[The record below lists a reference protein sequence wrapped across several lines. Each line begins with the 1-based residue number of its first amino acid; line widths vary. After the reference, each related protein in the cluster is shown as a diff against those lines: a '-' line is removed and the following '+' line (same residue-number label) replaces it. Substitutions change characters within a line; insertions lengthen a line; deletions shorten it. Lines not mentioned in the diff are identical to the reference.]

1 MGLQNGSQPP
11 CSRFQGQWWTVN
23 LSRSKK
29 GFVGLD
35 DLPTLPKKG
44 VGDLVLSSYP
54 LTYRNRGPE
63 MYGVEVES

>member
-1 MGLQNGSQPP
+1 M
-11 CSRFQGQWWTVN
+11 
-23 LSRSKK
+23 SRSKK

-63 MYGVEVES
+63 MYRVEVES